1 MNLNEPTLKTD
12 EPNNEENDDIEYQK
26 VEYAEGQSHKTW
38 DGRAPPFPQFP
49 NQSRFAPVS
58 LMLKKIF
65 KNFFSQIFEF
75 FLKFSKWSG

>member
-58 LMLKKIF
+58 F
-65 KNFFSQIFEF
+65 V
-75 FLKFSKWSG
+75 SKDVLRTSISI